1 MLAMRLMKG
10 DGKRVEVSA
19 ARRTESNRVG
29 PNRRPGGFGRSGE
42 SQPRDGSIT
51 QVYHRPC
58 SKANQAKM
66 GGSDEAGKQRKWAQR
81 RCPGPVID
89 IVEKRLEK
97 DRWRHH
103 DGIAA

>member
-1 MLAMRLMKG
+1 MGREW
-10 DGKRVEVSA
+10 RCRRHVE
-19 ARRTESNRVG
+19 
-29 PNRRPGGFGRSGE
+29 PNRIVLDRIDVQEGSEEVGRVSRGMDRLLKYIIVLV
-42 SQPRDGSIT
+42 PR
-51 QVYHRPC
+51 R
-58 SKANQAKM
+58 NQAKM